1 MNELC
6 LIIPAYNEAR
16 RLKWDAIQ
24 AFVQHHP
31 DVYLLFVDDGSTDGT
46 SDSVR
51 QHFGTMPKIGLLSCP
66 KNEGKA
72 SAVRQGMLY
81 AIEQIPALNYGYAD
95 ADLSTPLEE
104 LVRLNNLLMHDSS
117 KKMIFGSRILT
128 AGSDIVRKSY
138 RHYIGRIVATCISWQ
153 LGLAIYDTQCGAKI
167 VRRDVVEPLFKES
180 FITPWLF
187 DVEVFNRLIRLLGH
201 EEALAS
207 IKEIPLQTWVDVAG
221 SKIGWKEAFTTPIDL
236 IRIAWHYRRKA

>member
-1 MNELC
+1 MNKLC

-16 RLKWDAIQ
+16 RLPWDTFRQFALK
-24 AFVQHHP
+24 HP
-31 DVYLLFVDDGSTDGT
+31 EIYFLFVDDGSSDGT
-46 SDSVR
+46 SAAI
-51 QHFGTMPKIGLLSCP
+51 QQNFGAISNIALLTCT

-72 SAVRQGMLY
+72 SAVRQGMMY
-81 AIEQIPALNYGYAD
+81 AVDRIPARHYGYTD

-104 LVRLNNLLMHDSS
+104 MARLNILLENDPTR
-117 KKMIFGSRILT
+117 KIIFGSRILT
-128 AGSDIVRKSY
+128 AGSAIVRKSH

-167 VRRDVVEPLFKES
+167 FQREVVPSLFKEA

-187 DVEVFNRLIRLLGH
+187 DVELFNRLIQQYDKKT
-201 EEALAS
+201 ALAA
-207 IKEIPLQTWVDVAG
+207 ILEIPLQTWVDVAG

-236 IRIAWHYRRKA
+236 IRIAWHYRKK